1 MVASIVAT
9 GDKYVCRSAKLF
21 AASLSLALFALAAC
35 GGVRPAARPRP
46 AASAAAATPEVPVK
60 PYAGKMAYVV
70 VALCDN
76 VNQGIVPVPAALG
89 NGDDPARNLYWGAR
103 FGVKTF
109 FRASRDWQLLSAR
122 PDPGPHVLERVVFKH
137 RRQDAYLVADAYRG
151 AEIRQAT
158 ADFLE
163 AASGNSR
170 QTVTVGADTYGLSR
184 GAASHLVAYVGHDG
198 LMDFKLTRLPKK
210 ADDAA
215 RDAVVLACASKPYF
229 AEAMREA
236 GARPLLWT
244 TNLMAPEAYVLGAAL
259 DGWLNDETG
268 EQVRERAAEA
278 YNSYQKCGIRAA
290 RGLFATGW

>member
-1 MVASIVAT
+1 M
-9 GDKYVCRSAKLF
+9 CRSAKLS

-35 GGVRPAARPRP
+35 GGPRP
-46 AASAAAATPEVPVK
+46 EARARAPVRAAATPEIPVK
-60 PYAGKMAYVV
+60 AYAGKMAYVV

-109 FRASRDWQLLSAR
+109 FRAGRDWQLLSVT
-122 PDPGPHVLERVVFKH
+122 PDPGPRVLERVVFKH
-137 RRQDAYLVADAYRG
+137 KRQDAYLVADAYRG

-184 GAASHLVAYVGHDG
+184 GASSHLVAYVGHDG
-198 LMDFKLTRLPKK
+198 LMDFKLARLPKK
-210 ADDAA
+210 ADERT

-229 AEAMREA
+229 SQAMREA

-244 TNLMAPEAYVLGAAL
+244 TNLMAPEAYVLGATL

-268 EQVRERAAEA
+268 EQVRERAAQA
-278 YNSYQKCGIRAA
+278 YNSYQKCGIKAA